1 MSRSVAELLD
11 DALNLMEAERAELA
25 ELLSASLAS
34 SPGPT
39 HPAWA
44 AELRR
49 RVAEIDS
56 GAVSP
61 IAWGDVQAE
70 VRSQLDSDVA
80 IDG

>member
-11 DALNLMEAERAELA
+11 DALGLTEAERAELA

-34 SPGPT
+34 PPGPL
-39 HPAWA
+39 HPGWA
-44 AELRR
+44 DELRR

-56 GAVSP
+56 GAVRP
-61 IAWGDVQAE
+61 IAWEDVQSE
-70 VRSQLDSDVA
+70 VRSQLDSGMA